1 MATFFKRKSTIF
13 LLIVLISN
21 CLAQENNHK
30 KAFVEVVT
38 YSNDAHWDEN
48 SSTDDSSY
56 EDDTPSPKSKQ
67 KGVARKNQLIPPYGD
82 VPDEYRRVCIFPNWS
97 VVRESE
103 VAKIYP
109 EDINP
114 FMCTH
119 IHYAYAN
126 IDVGSFQLTPSQF
139 QDSNAGDHG
148 AVISLPLKLNL

>member
-1 MATFFKRKSTIF
+1 MKLCKRNPTIF
-13 LLIVLISN
+13 FLVLLISN
-21 CLAQENNHK
+21 SLAQENNNNNK

-38 YSNDAHWDEN
+38 YSNDVSSDEN
-48 SSTDDSSY
+48 SSTDDSNY
-56 EDDTPSPKSKQ
+56 DDDTPSSKSKQ
-67 KGVARKNQLIPPYGD
+67 KGVARKNQLIPPYGEA
-82 VPDEYRRVCIFPNWS
+82 PDEYRRVCIYPNWS

-114 FMCTH
+114 FLCTH

-148 AVISLPLKLNL
+148 AVSL